1 MESQI
6 IDHIRDDNIQTIE
19 EHCSQVAKYA
29 SEEAKFSHLR
39 TVMFMTG
46 ILHDIGKY
54 SDSFQKY
61 IMDEQK

>member
-1 MESQI
+1 MESQFI
-6 IDHIRDDNIQTIE
+6 AHIRDDNIQTIE

-54 SDSFQKY
+54 SDAL
-61 IMDEQK
+61 